1 MALSQLFQQAQQL
14 QIVRDVDLALLDLF
28 QRQESENLDDS
39 QVLAILLVSRHS
51 AMGHVCVDLRSVLA
65 DPLAHFGLAAE
76 DRIDRE
82 LLSIKRQFEAQ
93 LIRLIA
99 SINLAQ
105 WMANITS
112 CKAVEA
118 VSDSSRSTS
127 TPLVLDSSHG
137 QSLLYLSRY
146 WHSEQL
152 LASFI
157 GQRSGTVRNLPEQA
171 QAIVANLFPQ
181 SLGAGASVD
190 WQRAAVALSARSN
203 FSIIT
208 GGPGTGKTTTVLRLL
223 ALLQAIQLEQQLPA
237 LHIKLAA
244 PTGKAAARLNESIA
258 SNLQRQSFPDGQHVT
273 GEQLRMAIPSEVTTL
288 HRLLGTVPNSRQF
301 RHHASNPLAA
311 DIVVVDEASMVD
323 LEMMAAL
330 VQALDKHTRLILIG
344 DKDQLASVEA
354 GSVLGDLCS
363 HASAGN
369 YKQSTVDWLRSFT
382 GDVISPMHMS
392 EQGSTL
398 AQTTTMLRVSHR
410 FQQGGSIHALAS
422 LVNEGLYEGQ
432 PTLLPWQDLQAIVAQ
447 EQALAI
453 KKKREPQLLLLQQS
467 APLNAG
473 TSHKAVSSQWLNQ
486 DVAELLTSGYS
497 QYLQLV
503 RQGPQ
508 DNSNS
513 STNDW
518 AAAVLA
524 AHSQFQLLVALRQ
537 GEWGLQGMNKSIQAL
552 LQQAHMLDQDV
563 GGWYVGRPVMVVRN
577 DYHLKLMNGDIGIC
591 LPYRENATDE
601 VLLRV
606 VFSDGAGG
614 VRWVL
619 PSRLRAVETVFAM
632 TVHKSQGSEFRHTL
646 LMLPNRSNPVLTKEL
661 LYTGITRAKD
671 RFSLIYGSEEV
682 LEQAMTKRV
691 QRSSGLM
698 KRLGCYINII

>member
-1 MALSQLFQQAQQL
+1 MALSRLFLQAQQL
-14 QIVRDVDLALLDLF
+14 QIVRDVDLALLDLI
-28 QRQESENLDDS
+28 QRQEPQDLEDM

-51 AMGHVCVDLRSVLA
+51 AMGHVCVDLSAVLA

-76 DRIDRE
+76 ERIDRD
-82 LLSIKRQFEAQ
+82 LLPVKRQFEADLVGLLSAINLPQ
-93 LIRLIA
+93 WIA
-99 SINLAQ
+99 SIGG
-105 WMANITS
+105 
-112 CKAVEA
+112 CKAVATIVEG
-118 VSDSSRSTS
+118 SSTTS
-127 TPLVLDSSHG
+127 APLVLDTSYS

-146 WHSEQL
+146 WHSEEQ

-157 GQRSGTVRNLPEQA
+157 SQRSAVIRHLPEQA

-181 SLGAGASVD
+181 ALSAGASVD

-203 FSIIT
+203 FAIIT

-258 SNLQRQSFPDGQHVT
+258 SNLQRQSFPEGEHIT
-273 GEQLRMAIPSEVTTL
+273 AEQLREAIPSEVTTL

-301 RHHASNPLAA
+301 RHHANNPLAA

-323 LEMMAAL
+323 LEMMASL

-354 GSVLGDLCS
+354 GSVLGDLC
-363 HASAGN
+363 AKAAAGN
-369 YKQSTVDWLRSFT
+369 YKPDTINWLRSFS
-382 GDVISPMHMS
+382 GDAIPSMYMS
-392 EQGSTL
+392 EQGGNL

-432 PTLLPWQDLQAIVAQ
+432 STLLPWQDLQAIVGK
-447 EQALAI
+447 EQALAH
-453 KKKREPQLLLLQQS
+453 KKKRPPQLQLLAQL
-467 APLNAG
+467 APPENQTA
-473 TSHKAVSSQWLNQ
+473 SQWLNA
-486 DVAELLTSGYS
+486 DVTELLTSGYS
-497 QYLQLV
+497 AYLQLV
-503 RQGPQ
+503 LQGAE
-508 DNSNS
+508 DHSVN
-513 STNDW
+513 STNAW

-537 GEWGLQGMNKSIQAL
+537 GEWGVQGMNSSIQAL
-552 LQQAHMLDQDV
+552 LQQAGMLEQDI
-563 GGWYVGRPVMVVRN
+563 GDWYVGRPVMVVRN

-591 LPYRENATDE
+591 LPYRDNITDE

-606 VFSDGAGG
+606 VFSDGVGG

-632 TVHKSQGSEFRHTL
+632 TVHKSQGSEFQHTL
-646 LMLPNRSNPVLTKEL
+646 LMLPDHSNPVLTKEL

-698 KRLGCYINII
+698 KRL

>member
-1 MALSQLFQQAQQL
+1 MALSRLFQQAQQL
-14 QIVRDVDLALLDLF
+14 QIVRDVDLALLDLI
-28 QRQESENLDDS
+28 QRQEPQNLDDM

-51 AMGHVCVDLRSVLA
+51 AMGHVCVDLQAVLA

-76 DRIDRE
+76 ERIDRD
-82 LLSIKRQFEAQ
+82 LLPLKRQFEAD
-93 LIRLIA
+93 LVRLVGT
-99 SINLAQ
+99 INLPQ
-105 WMANITS
+105 WITNIGT
-112 CKAVEA
+112 CKAVET
-118 VSDSSRSTS
+118 VVEGSSTTS
-127 TPLVLDSSHG
+127 TPLVLDTSYS

-146 WHSEQL
+146 WHSEQQ
-152 LASFI
+152 LACFI
-157 GQRSGTVRNLPEQA
+157 SQRSAVIRHLPEQA

-181 SLGAGASVD
+181 PLSAGKSVD

-203 FSIIT
+203 FAIIT

-258 SNLQRQSFPDGQHVT
+258 SNLQRQSFPDGQYAS
-273 GEQLRMAIPSEVTTL
+273 GEQLREAIPSEVTTL

-301 RHHASNPLAA
+301 RHHANNPLAA

-323 LEMMAAL
+323 LEMMASL

-363 HASAGN
+363 KAAEGN
-369 YKQSTVDWLRSFT
+369 YKLDTINWLRSFS
-382 GDVISPMHMS
+382 GDVIPPMYMS
-392 EQGSTL
+392 EQGGNL

-432 PTLLPWQDLQAIVAQ
+432 STLLPWQDLQAIVGK
-447 EQALAI
+447 EQALAH
-453 KKKREPQLLLLQQS
+453 KKKRPPQLQLLSQL
-467 APLNAG
+467 APSEN
-473 TSHKAVSSQWLNQ
+473 KPVSQWLNA

-497 QYLQLV
+497 EYLQLV
-503 RQGPQ
+503 RQGPE
-508 DNSNS
+508 DHSANG
-513 STNDW
+513 TNDW

-537 GEWGLQGMNKSIQAL
+537 GEWGVQGMNSSIQAL
-552 LQQAHMLDQDV
+552 LQQAGMLEQDI
-563 GGWYVGRPVMVVRN
+563 GDWYVGRPVMVVRN

-591 LPYRENATDE
+591 LSYRDNTTHE

-632 TVHKSQGSEFRHTL
+632 TVHKSQGSEFQHTL
-646 LMLPNRSNPVLTKEL
+646 LMLPDHSNPVLTKEL

-698 KRLGCYINII
+698 KRL